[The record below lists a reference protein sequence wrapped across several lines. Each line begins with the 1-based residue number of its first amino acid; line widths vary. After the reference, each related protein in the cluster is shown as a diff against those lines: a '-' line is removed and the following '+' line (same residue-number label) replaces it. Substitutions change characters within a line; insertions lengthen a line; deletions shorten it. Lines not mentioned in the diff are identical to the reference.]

1 MQRKVYI
8 LENLDCANC
17 AAKIERKLSK
27 LPELSDV
34 SVTFATKQLRFAA
47 EDPEAVLPKIRETIQ
62 SMEPDVEVV
71 ERTRSRRKAAETH
84 NHEHHHHEHGEE
96 CGCGHDHEE
105 HEHHHHHHGHG
116 EECGCGHDH
125 HDHDHDHEE
134 HEHHHHHHGHGE
146 ECGCGHDHHDHDHDH
161 EEHEHH
167 YHHHEHGEECGC
179 GHDHHDHDHDHE
191 DHDHHHHHEHGEECG
206 CGHDHHDHDHDHEE
220 HDHHHHHEHGEEC
233 GCGHDHHDHDHHH
246 HHDHGPA
253 KPQATRSHTHFQVDH
268 HQVEGHP
275 EGCQCEQCNSYV
287 EYCDVCGESL
297 AKCNCHMPDEDLEKK
312 VYILEG
318 IDCANCAAK
327 IEAKIRQMPEVGFA
341 SVAFATKQLR
351 VSANNQAELL
361 PKMQAVVDSIED
373 GVTIVPRQ
381 RKKLSGISNTK
392 VYILEG
398 LDCANCAAKIEAK
411 LRTLNGVD
419 DLTITYATKQM
430 KLSAKNPDQM
440 IPMIKETID
449 AMEDGITIVPKD
461 NKVIKSE
468 EAGEKKFSFNNPLVS
483 IGVGAVIFI
492 IGEILEHV
500 GNVPT
505 IPMFALFLIA
515 YLVLGGKVLITA
527 GKNIMKGQ
535 VFDEN
540 FLMCIATIGAFCIQE
555 FPEAVGVMLFY
566 RIGEYF
572 EEKATEQSRTQIME
586 AVDLRPEVV
595 NLVIGNDVRIIDAEE
610 ANVGDIL
617 LVRPGDR
624 IPLDGVI
631 IDGESRIDTSPVTGE
646 PVPVMAKAGD
656 NIVSGCVNTSGQL
669 KIRVEKILEESMVTR
684 ILDSVENAAASKPNI
699 DKFITRFARVYTPFV
714 VLFALFVAVV
724 LPFILPDSLN
734 WHFFVDSAYTGTVN
748 TIHGTSGTAS
758 IYTALTF
765 LVISCPCALVLSVPL
780 AFFSGIGA
788 GSKKGILFK
797 GGIAIESL
805 KNVKAIVMDK
815 TGTITKG
822 NFVVQKANPAGNAMT
837 ANDLLAISASCEL
850 SSTHPIGNSI
860 VEAAEE
866 KGLSIERPSKVEEIA
881 GHGIR
886 AELSRGVVLCG
897 NRKLMDA
904 QNVDLSVYQKENF
917 GTEVLVALNGKFV
930 GNIVISDTVKDDAK
944 DAIAA
949 VKKQGIITAMLTG
962 DAQESA
968 DAVAKE
974 TGIDEVHAKLL
985 PQDKLSELKKIRENH
1000 GAVMFVGDGI
1010 NDAPV
1015 LAGADVGAAMGSGA
1029 DAAIEAADVVFM
1041 NSEMKAIPEAVGI
1054 AKMTNSISWQNVVFA
1069 LAIKI
1074 IVMIMGLFGF
1084 ANMWIAVFADTG
1096 VSVLC
1101 LLNSI
1106 RILHRKQE
1114 FAGVSKQT
1122 KSENQITN
1130 IDDLILGLLFSGY
1143 PGKFVE
1149 RFGEEVRRDR
1159 SNSNQFF
1166 KKQL

>member
-96 CGCGHDHEE
+96 CGCGHDH
-105 HEHHHHHHGHG
+105 
-116 EECGCGHDH
+116 
-125 HDHDHDHEE
+125 HDHDHDHEG
-134 HEHHHHHHGHGE
+134 HEHHH
-146 ECGCGHDHHDHDHDH
+146 
-161 EEHEHH
+161 
-167 YHHHEHGEECGC
+167 HHHEHGEECGC
-179 GHDHHDHDHDHE
+179 GHDHDHDHE
-191 DHDHHHHHEHGEECG
+191 EHEHHHHHHEHGEECG

-220 HDHHHHHEHGEEC
+220 HDHHHHHHEHGEECGCGHDHHDHDDDHHHHEHGEEC

-944 DAIAA
+944 DAIAS

-1041 NSEMKAIPEAVGI
+1041 NSEMKAIPEAIGI

-1122 KSENQITN
+1122 KSENQI
-1130 IDDLILGLLFSGY
+1130 IYICDF
-1143 PGKFVE
+1143 
-1149 RFGEEVRRDR
+1149 RRYEK
-1159 SNSNQFF
+1159 SSS
-1166 KKQL
+1166 KKRPT